1 MNCVG
6 SSDSTPGYS
15 LFGAVKLVKNAD
27 TDKCKYSGYGIG
39 FDGKQTLSFPTSG
52 FGKNAIIFRVDMS
65 SSVDVDNKNK
75 DILVLGEGPT
85 QRLRGTVLA
94 AEKKYSINFTVPR
107 KKFCLSLHYNGPN
120 SYLFINSTETIKF
133 KAKAF
138 ERNTIPLC
146 LGSISKS
153 VS

>member
-1 MNCVG
+1 MNCVD
-6 SSDSTPGYS
+6 SSDSTLGYS

-27 TDKCKYSGYGIG
+27 TDKYKYSGYGIRFG
-39 FDGKQTLSFPTSG
+39 VKHTFSFPTSG

-65 SSVDVDNKNK
+65 SSVHVDNKNK

-85 QRLRGTVLA
+85 QRLHDTLLT
-94 AEKKYSINFTVPR
+94 AEKKYSIKFTVPR

-120 SYLFINSTETIKF
+120 SYLFINGTETIKF
-133 KAKAF
+133 KAKAS
-138 ERNTIPLC
+138 EPNTIPLC
-146 LGSISKS
+146 LGNISKG